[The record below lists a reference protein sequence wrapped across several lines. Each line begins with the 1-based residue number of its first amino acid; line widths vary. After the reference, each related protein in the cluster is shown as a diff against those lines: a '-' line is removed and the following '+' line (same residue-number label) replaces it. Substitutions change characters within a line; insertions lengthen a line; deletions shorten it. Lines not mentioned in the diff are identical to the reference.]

1 MREGIGAFWRHRGP
15 WFPPLIVGAAVALV
29 MAMPPALV
37 PVAQA
42 YATLCAR
49 YPMLAL
55 LTNHA
60 PALPVALLLSLAA
73 LALIVGGWTG
83 VTGFLATIRCNRQ
96 LHRRAAPLPTR
107 LARLGDDLGLV
118 SQVTYLA
125 APEPMAC
132 CYGLLRPRI
141 AITAG
146 LVERLDDTEL
156 AAVLLHEGEH
166 LRRRDPLRY
175 LVLETLT
182 AAAFMLPLAA
192 ALRERAAARIEL
204 AADRAALTIVPRAAL
219 AGALLASVVP
229 AQSPPGIAGLTATEA
244 RIAHLAGRTA
254 LPPIPAGAV
263 VASLGMT
270 AIVVL
275 AAIDLAAAAEV
286 IRMNC
291 PFCPWFM

>member
-1 MREGIGAFWRHRGP
+1 MGQSISAVWHHRGP
-15 WFPPLIVGAAVALV
+15 WFPPLIVGAAVAFV
-29 MAMPPALV
+29 MASPPALV

-42 YATLCAR
+42 YAALCAR

-55 LTNHA
+55 LTNHT
-60 PALPVALLLSLAA
+60 PALPMALLLSLAV
-73 LALIVGGWTG
+73 LALLVGGWTG
-83 VTGFLATIRCNRQ
+83 VTGFLATIRYNRH
-96 LHRRAAPLPTR
+96 LRRCAAPLPTR
-107 LARLGDDLGLV
+107 LARLGSDLGLV
-118 SQVTYLA
+118 SQVSYLA
-125 APEPMAC
+125 AAEPMAC
-132 CYGLLRPRI
+132 CYGLLQPRI
-141 AITAG
+141 ALTAG

-175 LVLETLT
+175 LLLETLT

-204 AADRAALTIVPRAAL
+204 AADRVALTIVPRGAL

-254 LPPIPAGAV
+254 LPAIPARAV
-263 VASLGMT
+263 LASLGMT

-286 IRMNC
+286 IRMTC

>member
-15 WFPPLIVGAAVALV
+15 WLPPLAVGTAVALV
-29 MAMPPALV
+29 MVMPPALV

-42 YATLCAR
+42 YAALCAR
-49 YPMLAL
+49 YPVLAL

-73 LALIVGGWTG
+73 LALLVGGWTG
-83 VTGFLATIRCNRQ
+83 VTGFVATIRCNRQ
-96 LHRRAAPLPTR
+96 LQRCAAPLPTR
-107 LARLGDDLGLV
+107 LARLGGDLGLA

-125 APEPMAC
+125 APQPMAC

-146 LVERLDDTEL
+146 LVERLDDIEL
-156 AAVLLHEGEH
+156 AAVLLHEREH

-175 LVLETLT
+175 LVLETLA

-192 ALRERAAARIEL
+192 ALRERAAARIEV

-229 AQSPPGIAGLTATEA
+229 SQTPPGIAGLTATEA

-263 VASLGMT
+263 VASLGVT

-286 IRMNC
+286 IRMTC